1 MHPYR
6 LLFIRLFD
14 YAKLFLCASELR
26 FVKAID
32 ATEVS
37 LILLLLTAM
46 DMLISIELSVVFAP
60 SVPTNPTACLSE
72 STEGWDFVIEK
83 DEPKTPK
90 EKSMAKIGYKKS
102 DDQVGHMATGIV
114 ASVILAVSVAAVV
127 ALDAPLLYAHLKM
140 MRRNVSYGMRRMRKR
155 RTPVSAVRHQTA
167 ASPPVSHTPVEPFI
181 QQD

>member
-1 MHPYR
+1 M
-6 LLFIRLFD
+6 I
-14 YAKLFLCASELR
+14 
-26 FVKAID
+26 
-32 ATEVS
+32 T
-37 LILLLLTAM
+37 
-46 DMLISIELSVVFAP
+46 IELSVALIP
-60 SVPTNPTACLSE
+60 SVTINLFACLSE
-72 STEGWDFVIEK
+72 STKGWDFVYEK

-90 EKSMAKIGYKKS
+90 EKAMAKIGYKTS
-102 DDQVGHMATGIV
+102 GDQVGHMATGIV

-181 QQD
+181 QQE